1 MSVAFAIFCHWPKA
15 PPTGFLGTSAI
26 AATSGEANGPVRV
39 AKLYQS
45 MATDGYIYIVHYLY
59 IYKYSWQSAWGC
71 QLWHNFAGGADDL
84 QVSKLTELGSLMR

>member
-39 AKLYQS
+39 AKLYKS
-45 MATDGYIYIVHYLY
+45 MATDGYIYIY
-59 IYKYSWQSAWGC
+59 IFVAKCLGLSTVA
-71 QLWHNFAGGADDL
+71 QLRGGADDL
-84 QVSKLTELGSLMR
+84 QVSKLTELGSLTR